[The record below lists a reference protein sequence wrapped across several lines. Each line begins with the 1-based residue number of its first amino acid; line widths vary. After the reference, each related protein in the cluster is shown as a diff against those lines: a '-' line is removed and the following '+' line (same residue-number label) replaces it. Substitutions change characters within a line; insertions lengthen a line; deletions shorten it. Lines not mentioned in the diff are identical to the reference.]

1 MRTERLCG
9 TLLALACTAAIAGCA
24 GGKVRSAVLG
34 PEQAEVVS
42 EQCSRPNPPRYES
55 TWLPGVQ
62 EIQQLEQD
70 LPALNALVPAGGGVQ
85 VGNAAAA
92 GGYYRQY
99 YGIVVHGRRLIYI
112 NAFVESMYKS
122 TDWKHYA
129 IVVCDGGAGAWG
141 ALYDPASRD
150 FSGFAF
156 NGRQG

>member
-9 TLLALACTAAIAGCA
+9 AVLALACAAAIAGCA
-24 GGKVRSAVLG
+24 GNVRSAVLG
-34 PEQAEVVS
+34 PEQAEVVA

-55 TWLPGVQ
+55 TWLPALQ
-62 EIQQLEQD
+62 DIQQLEQD
-70 LPALNALVPAGGGVQ
+70 LPALNALVPAGGAMQ
-85 VGNAAAA
+85 VGDAVAAG

-99 YGIVVHGRRLIYI
+99 FGIVVHGRRLIYV
-112 NAFVESMYKS
+112 NAFVESMYRS

-141 ALYDPASRD
+141 ALYDPASRS
-150 FSGFAF
+150 FSDFAF

>member
-1 MRTERLCG
+1 MRTERLHG
-9 TLLALACTAAIAGCA
+9 ALLTLSCATAIAGCA
-24 GGKVRSAVLG
+24 GDVRSAVLG
-34 PEQAEVVS
+34 PEQAEVVA

-55 TWLPGVQ
+55 TWLPALQ
-62 EIQQLEQD
+62 DIQQLEQD

-99 YGIVVHGRRLIYI
+99 YGIVVHGRRLIYV

-156 NGRQG
+156 NGRQGY

>member
-1 MRTERLCG
+1 MRTERLCD

-42 EQCSRPNPPRYES
+42 VQCSRPNPPRYES
-55 TWLPGVQ
+55 TWLPGLQ

-92 GGYYRQY
+92 GGYYRQ
-99 YGIVVHGRRLIYI
+99 
-112 NAFVESMYKS
+112 
-122 TDWKHYA
+122 
-129 IVVCDGGAGAWG
+129 
-141 ALYDPASRD
+141 
-150 FSGFAF
+150 
-156 NGRQG
+156 